1 MTLTR
6 TKSETLYRSVRKV
19 IEQGRQAVSIAANAV
34 LVRQNWT
41 IGKLIVEHEQQG
53 RRKAEYGKRTLEALS
68 LRLMSEYGNGFDERN
83 LRYMRM
89 FYLAFPIWNA
99 LRSELGWTHY
109 RILMREDDPIARE
122 WYMNEC
128 VACGWG
134 TRDLDRQVAT
144 DAYHRRL
151 AAANPD
157 RRRKP
162 KELPLTPIPDN
173 AKSLVPADFIKNPMM
188 LEFLS
193 LPQDVRIRETKLESA
208 ILSHLK
214 DVLMELGRGFSFVAR
229 QRHVR
234 SGSSDYF
241 IDLVFYNYVLKCFF
255 LIDLKM
261 GKVTHKD
268 VGQMDMYRRMF
279 DEQVCG
285 EGDNPT
291 VGVVLCDE
299 TDADIVRYSVLRDN
313 KNMFA
318 VKYST
323 VMPSEDVLRREIETQ
338 KELYRLQLADEGK
351 ALAKTK
357 AETK

>member
-19 IEQGRQAVSIAANAV
+19 IEQGRKAVSIAANAV

-68 LRLMSEYGNGFDERN
+68 LRLMSEYGNGFDARN
-83 LRYMRM
+83 LRYMRT

-162 KELPLTPIPDN
+162 KELPLTPIPAN

-241 IDLVFYNYVLKCFF
+241 IDLVFYNYILKCFF